1 MLNFDQQ
8 TQLVF
13 VHQCWHSKHDCL
25 RIGKCKT
32 RNEGELSLKEELK
45 TRLSLNSLDHF
56 FNKNLLA
63 YYKTRPGLKLTI
75 LTEKMRSD
83 LLVGSTA
90 PRWNLTKR
98 ITCLDF
104 KAFVDISAE
113 RLQKLKP
120 ETSLKSVE

>member
-1 MLNFDQQ
+1 MLNFGQETQQ
-8 TQLVF
+8 VF
-13 VHQCWHSKHDCL
+13 VHQCWRSKHDCL
-25 RIGKCKT
+25 RIGKCKA
-32 RNEGELSLKEELK
+32 RNEGELSLGEELK
-45 TRLSLNSLDHF
+45 TRLSLNSLDRF

-83 LLVGSTA
+83 LLVGSTT